1 MCPVT
6 PIEFASVYDTEIGS
20 DDLLYIAQYM
30 DGSLCW
36 VCVDGGSSSEDKPK
50 KSDKSKQRSK
60 SNKFPIVPLECVSTN
75 DIYTGED
82 GNQYIAKIVKGRVS
96 WSLHT
101 KIHDWNSTTIT
112 SITISPDD
120 LNNCVE
126 SKSMST
132 GSNKSRKRST
142 KKT

>member
-1 MCPVT
+1 M
-6 PIEFASVYDTEIGS
+6 
-20 DDLLYIAQYM
+20 
-30 DGSLCW
+30 
-36 VCVDGGSSSEDKPK
+36 DGGSSSEGKP
-50 KSDKSKQRSK
+50 RK
-60 SNKFPIVPLECVSTN
+60 SNKSNKYPLIPLECVSIN

-82 GNQYIAKIVKGRVS
+82 GNQYIAKTIKGRVS

-101 KIHDWNSTTIT
+101 KSHDWNSTTIT
-112 SITISPDD
+112 FITVNPDD

-132 GSNKSRKRST
+132 GSNKSRKRPS